1 MTIEVRQLLIKS
13 SVGVGGG
20 DVAQREPSQEQQSDW
35 RETMR
40 QELLSE
46 CKAWLEERLRRERE
60 R

>member
-13 SVGVGGG
+13 SVGGG
-20 DVAQREPSQEQQSDW
+20 DVAQRAPSQEEQTDW

>member
-13 SVGVGGG
+13 NVGG
-20 DVAQREPSQEQQSDW
+20 DVAQAKPPSQEEQTDW